1 MACCEATSYTSF
13 RRFARLVLRGMRG
26 GLIIF
31 RSFACAIYGVTR
43 HLARILVFDFLL
55 EHISFWRVKNSFLL
69 FSLSGYHGV
78 VRLRTLAHYLISRT
92 NFQIIIL
99 RLLMLESLWDGRV
112 LVHRME

>member
-13 RRFARLVLRGMRG
+13 RRFAGLVLRGMRG

-69 FSLSGYHGV
+69 LSLSGYHGV

-112 LVHRME
+112 LIHRME